1 MSVYSGTLF
10 FQLLGYLI
18 STQTPPSYFLDRYSY
33 VTSNSL
39 LAIDSFSNV
48 SQNKNKF
55 KKKKNSTY
63 FNMNFR
69 D

>member
-10 FQLLGYLI
+10 FQLLDYFI
-18 STQTPPSYFLDRYSY
+18 STQIPPSYFLDRYSY

-48 SQNKNKF
+48 SQNKKEF
-55 KKKKNSTY
+55 KKRKIPHILT
-63 FNMNFR
+63 
-69 D
+69 